1 MARRATYL
9 DNLWKEDVPVLM
21 VDGGDLF
28 GARNRNDQHQTTFLC
43 EVTGDLGFDA
53 IGLGEFDL
61 NYGLP
66 YLREMMQKYKLPF
79 TSANVRDTTGALIV
93 PEYLVVERGGVTF
106 GLISVLDPSLRIVT
120 LTGDEAFF
128 TVADPVATLRELIP
142 RVRKE
147 ARTIVLVG
155 HLGESTTETI
165 LREVKG
171 IDLAVLGHTF
181 RNLTEERLIDDTIL
195 LGSGYEGRFIG
206 RANLF
211 VDGSDGK
218 VMAVEVQT
226 TSLDEAVA
234 DDAGM
239 LQRVEDYKASL
250 AAFKDA
256 KRAAYPRT
264 FGSDKENFLLDQ
276 TCKGCHEGAWDAYAG
291 SGHAQAFAT
300 IRRQG
305 QSTEPECLSCH
316 TTGYQYRNGY
326 AEEQP
331 YTRLINVQCEAC
343 HGYGTEHARDGKWGS
358 LAKDSCVTCHD
369 QENSPNF
376 DYASYWEK
384 IKH

>member
-1 MARRATYL
+1 M
-9 DNLWKEDVPVLM
+9 LM

-28 GARNRNDQHQTTFLC
+28 GTRSRNDQHQTTFLC
-43 EVTGDLGFDA
+43 SVTGDLGFDA

-79 TSANVRDTTGALIV
+79 TSANVRDTTGALIL
-93 PEYLVVERGGVTF
+93 PEYLVVERGGVRF

-120 LTGDEAFF
+120 LTGDEDQF

-147 ARTIVLVG
+147 AQTIVLVG
-155 HLGESTTETI
+155 HLGEATTETI

-181 RNLTEERLIDDTIL
+181 RNLTQERLIGDTIL

-211 VDGSDGK
+211 LAEADGK

-239 LQRVEDYKASL
+239 LQRVEDYKTSL
-250 AAFKDA
+250 QEFKDA

-264 FGSDKENFLLDQ
+264 FGSEKETFLVDQ
-276 TCKGCHEGAWDAYAG
+276 ACKSCHQDSWESYAG

-316 TTGYQYRNGY
+316 TTGYQYKNGY
-326 AEEQP
+326 ADEQP
-331 YTRLINVQCEAC
+331 YSRLINVQCEAC
-343 HGYGTEHARDGKWGS
+343 HGYGTEHARDGKWRAQ
-358 LAKDSCVTCHD
+358 AKDSCVACHD
-369 QENSPNF
+369 QKNSPNF